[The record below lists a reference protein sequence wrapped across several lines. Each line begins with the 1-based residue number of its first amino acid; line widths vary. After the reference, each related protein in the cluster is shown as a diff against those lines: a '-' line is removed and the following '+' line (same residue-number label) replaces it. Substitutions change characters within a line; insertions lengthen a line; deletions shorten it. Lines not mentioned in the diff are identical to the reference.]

1 MFVKHIAR
9 GTTDPEYW
17 IFDLNYLFYQIEFV
31 IVSILA
37 AEITQVLDSIPW
49 VRCASGNVFA
59 LVGKNWQ
66 KFAKLAKVVR
76 NCKMLPKVGIVL
88 QKSAKIGKS

>member
-37 AEITQVLDSIPW
+37 AEITQVLDSIAW
-49 VRCASGNVFA
+49 VCCASGNVSVTKTIMQTWSPDRA
-59 LVGKNWQ
+59 TCTNY
-66 KFAKLAKVVR
+66 KF
-76 NCKMLPKVGIVL
+76 
-88 QKSAKIGKS
+88 SH